1 MTINYE
7 EIQEQIN
14 RNNELRKSI
23 EGIETYPLVPNTDLI
38 LREEMEE
45 FDFANPPINPVEL
58 YEKLSSTMV
67 KEGGLGLS
75 ANQCG
80 LPYRFFV
87 MTGEEIIGVFNPKIV
102 DSSNETIVL
111 DEGCLSYPNL
121 FIRIKRSRRIKVRY
135 QTPVGEV
142 KTEVFE
148 GITARIFQH
157 ELDHLDGI
165 IHTQRANAYHLEQA
179 KRRKKI
185 VDRRLGKLST

>member
-1 MTINYE
+1 MTFSLD
-7 EIQEQIN
+7 EIQQQIE
-14 RNNELRKSI
+14 RNNELAKSLKD
-23 EGIETYPLVPNTDLI
+23 IETYPLVLSNDPI
-38 LREEMEE
+38 LKEEMEE

-58 YEKLSSTMV
+58 YEKLASTMV

-80 LPYRFFV
+80 LPYRAFV
-87 MTGEEIIGVFNPKIV
+87 MTGENIIGVFNPKIV
-102 DSSNETIVL
+102 DQSNETIVL

-121 FIRIKRSRRIKVRY
+121 FIRIKRPRKIKVRY

-142 KTEVFE
+142 KTEVYD
-148 GITARIFQH
+148 GITARVFLH

-165 IHTQRANAYHLEQA
+165 IHTWRANAYHLEQA

-185 VDRRLGKLST
+185 VDRRLSKLST